1 MILFLLPDHDYDPT
15 ESAVPW
21 AALRDAGIPVRF
33 ATPEGR
39 VALADDRLV
48 EKGFS
53 VLSPL
58 LMTRPDA
65 LRDYD
70 RMREDPDF
78 QSPFAYS
85 DVIDAEVSG
94 VVVPGGHAPGMRSML
109 ESSTAQNIFGRAL
122 LAGKPAAA
130 VCHGVLLAARAKDP
144 STGLSVLY
152 DRRTTAVTATLE
164 LSAWNLTRLRLGAY
178 YRTYPQ
184 TVQAEVTAALRN
196 PSQFERGP
204 LLPRRDS
211 ATHLNRGFTVRDR
224 NYLSAR
230 WPGDCHRFAAEYR
243 DLVLENRNAAH

>member
-48 EKGFS
+48 EQGFS

-58 LMTRPDA
+58 LMTRSDA

-78 QSPFAYS
+78 QSPLAYS
-85 DVIDAEVSG
+85 DVVDAEVAG
-94 VVVPGGHAPGMRSML
+94 VLVPGGHAPGMKSML

-122 LAGKPAAA
+122 LAGKPVAA
-130 VCHGVLLAARAKDP
+130 VCHGVLLAARAQDP
-144 STGLSVLY
+144 ETGRSVLY

-164 LSAWNLTRLRLGAY
+164 LSAWNLTRLRLGTY
-178 YRTYPQ
+178 YRTYAQ
-184 TVQAEVTAALRN
+184 TVQAEVTAALRD
-196 PSQFERGP
+196 PRQFERGP
-204 LLPRRDS
+204 LLPRRDT
-211 ATHLNRGFTVRDR
+211 ATRRNRGFTVHDR
-224 NYLSAR
+224 NYISAR
-230 WPGDCHRFAAEYR
+230 WPGDCHRLAAEYR
-243 DLVLENRNAAH
+243 DLVLADPAAH